1 MKRFVLLAVM
11 LSFVL
16 VSTACHKVP
25 AGYVGVKVHLLGT
38 KKGVDHEILGV
49 GRYGQWVNVD
59 FYNFPTF
66 TQTVTWTNDLA
77 EGERGVDESIT
88 FQTVEGLSV
97 KANVGISFRIRPEGV
112 PTVFAKYRKGIDEIT
127 HLYLRNMVRDA
138 FVQAAST
145 KEVESV
151 YGEGKMDLLA
161 EAEDIIRAQVDEIGI
176 DLERVYFVGDLM
188 LPKNV
193 TDAINLK
200 IQATQRAQQ
209 RENEVAEA
217 EAQALKAVAEATGI
231 ANSRLVRAEA
241 EAEANRKIAASLS
254 KSLIDYYSIEKWD
267 GKLPMLT
274 GGGAIPML
282 NIDSLQQNRGG
293 GVK

>member
-1 MKRFVLLAVM
+1 MKRFVLLV
-11 LSFVL
+11 LVCSFAL

-49 GRYGQWVNVD
+49 GRYGQWINVD

-66 TQTVTWTNDLA
+66 TQTVTWTDDLS
-77 EGERGVDESIT
+77 EGKAGVDESIA
-88 FQTVEGLSV
+88 FQTIEGLSV
-97 KANVGISFRIRPEGV
+97 SANVGLSFSIRPEGV
-112 PTVFAKYRKGIDEIT
+112 PTVFAKYRKGIDEIIN
-127 HLYLRNMVRDA
+127 LYMRNMVRDA

-151 YGEGKMDLLA
+151 YGEGKMDLLR
-161 EAEDIIRAQVDEIGI
+161 EAEDIIRDQVSEIGI
-176 DLERVYFVGDLM
+176 DLERVYFVGDLI

-231 ANSRLVRAEA
+231 ANSRLVKADAEA
-241 EAEANRKIAASLS
+241 TANRKIAASLS
-254 KSLIDYYSIEKWD
+254 SSLIQYYSIEKWD

-274 GGGAIPML
+274 GGGAIPMI
-282 NIDSLQQNRGG
+282 NIDSLQQRGG
-293 GVK
+293 QGVK